1 MKSTRSV
8 LWVLVFTLV
17 GSSSGVAL
25 LSGAEPDGNARD
37 RATRG
42 SAGGPE
48 ILFRLVGRWKIVE
61 AYPPMEGEKNGA
73 TGKGDAIF
81 KKELDDTFLFGDYR
95 SKSRALGTDVEGRAI
110 FTFDPEAAGDPYA
123 YWWFDNYGN
132 SIQFAG
138 RFSTKDN
145 ALVFTRQVTDSE
157 TNDKYID
164 RRTFKFA
171 SENEVIFTWEE
182 GTGRKD
188 FELILTTTYSRKG
201 KKEDN
206 KPKRAI
212 KIKPVGR
219 L

>member
-1 MKSTRSV
+1 MKSTKSV
-8 LWVLVFTLV
+8 LCGLVFALV
-17 GSSSGVAL
+17 GSSFGVAL
-25 LSGAEPDGNARD
+25 LSGAEPDGDARD

-42 SAGGPE
+42 SAGGTD
-48 ILFRLVGRWKIVE
+48 ILSRLVGRWKIVE

-73 TGKGDAIF
+73 AGKGEATF
-81 KKELDDTFLFGDYR
+81 KKELDDTSLIGDYR
-95 SKSRALGTDVEGRAI
+95 SKSRALGTDVKGHTI
-110 FTFDPEAAGDPYA
+110 FAFDPDASGDPYG

-132 SIQFAG
+132 RIEFAG

-145 ALVFTRQVTDSE
+145 ALVFTREVTDSE

-188 FELILTTTYSRKG
+188 FALILTTTYSRKG
-201 KKEDN
+201 KKEDA
-206 KPKRAI
+206 KTKRAV
-212 KIKPVGR
+212 KPKPVGR

>member
-1 MKSTRSV
+1 MKSVKSV
-8 LWVLVFTLV
+8 LCGSVFALV
-17 GSSSGVAL
+17 GSSFGVAL
-25 LSGAEPDGNARD
+25 LSGAEPDGDARD

-42 SAGGPE
+42 SASGPE
-48 ILFRLVGRWKIVE
+48 ILFRLVGRWKIEE

-110 FTFDPEAAGDPYA
+110 FSFDPDAAGDPYG

-132 SIQFAG
+132 AINFAG
-138 RFSTKDN
+138 RFSTKDH
-145 ALVFTRQVTDSE
+145 ALVFTREVTDSE

-171 SENEVIFTWEE
+171 SEDEVIFTWEE

-188 FELILTTTYSRKG
+188 FELILTTTYTRKG

-206 KPKRAI
+206 KPKRVP
-212 KIKPVGR
+212 KPKPVGR